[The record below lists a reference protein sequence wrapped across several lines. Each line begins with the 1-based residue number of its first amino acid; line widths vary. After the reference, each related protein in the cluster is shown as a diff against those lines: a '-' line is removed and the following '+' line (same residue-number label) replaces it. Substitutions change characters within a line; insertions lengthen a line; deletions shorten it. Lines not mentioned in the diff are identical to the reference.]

1 MFSGA
6 LTTSR
11 YGFRGTEDLGGG
23 LKASFQL
30 ENGFNADNGT
40 LGSTDTAFN
49 RQSWVGLSGGFGQIR
64 LGKADSA
71 YKDAYDMGISFN
83 LFDSEFTPT
92 KVAFEQ
98 SGIGGFTSRPN
109 NMIRYD
115 SPSFGGFAGALTYSL
130 DEDAT
135 NSADLT
141 AFHIRYAGGP
151 LAVALAYQDQ
161 DSNTLASQRKYT
173 VLSGTYNLGSFR
185 VSGQIQN
192 VKQGNGVKDSDYSI
206 GVSIPVG
213 SFDFSLGYADGS
225 TKTNGVKSFDASGYA
240 FGATYALS
248 KRTRLYGA
256 YLDGEVENAAGA
268 TTFER
273 KFYAVGVR
281 HDF

>member
-1 MFSGA
+1 
-6 LTTSR
+6 
-11 YGFRGTEDLGGG
+11 
-23 LKASFQL
+23 
-30 ENGFNADNGT
+30 
-40 LGSTDTAFN
+40 
-49 RQSWVGLSGGFGQIR
+49 
-64 LGKADSA
+64 
-71 YKDAYDMGISFN
+71 
-83 LFDSEFTPT
+83 
-92 KVAFEQ
+92 
-98 SGIGGFTSRPN
+98 
-109 NMIRYD
+109 MIRYD
-115 SPSFGGFAGALTYSL
+115 SPNLGGFAGALTYSL
-130 DEDAT
+130 DEDAG

-161 DSNTLASQRKYT
+161 DNNTLSSQREYT
-173 VLSGTYNLGSFR
+173 VLSGTYNFGGFR
-185 VSGQIQN
+185 VSGQVQN

-240 FGATYALS
+240 LGATYALS

-256 YLDGEVENAAGA
+256 YLDGDVENAGTGA

-273 KFYAVGVR
+273 QFYAVGVR